1 MNHYHLAIV
10 TPAGKIFDGDVDYLS
25 APGKEG
31 NFGILAHHTAII
43 AQIKK
48 GLLKV
53 VQDKNETFFSVADGV
68 LEVDHKGNVVI
79 LASAAQQ
86 TSAESVEKK

>member
-1 MNHYHLAIV
+1 MAIYHLSIV
-10 TPAGKIFDGDVDYLS
+10 TPGGRIFDGDVNYLS

-31 NFGILAHHTAII
+31 SFGVLAHHTAII

-53 VQDKNETFFSVADGV
+53 VQDKVVMFFSVGDGV
-68 LEVDHKGNVVI
+68 LEVDHRGNVVI
-79 LASAAQQ
+79 LADNAQQ
-86 TSAESVEKK
+86 TSGDDAVKK